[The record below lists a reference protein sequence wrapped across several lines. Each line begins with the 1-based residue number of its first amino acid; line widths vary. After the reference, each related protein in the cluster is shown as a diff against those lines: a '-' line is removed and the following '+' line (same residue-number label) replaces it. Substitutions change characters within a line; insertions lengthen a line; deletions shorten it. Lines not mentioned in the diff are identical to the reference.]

1 MFGEVG
7 FHEVE
12 RAAEIVEQ
20 LIEPVRAVGVGGFGC
35 DPSEKVGAENGVLE
49 QLFPEPFAQVLVRD
63 DDIGIRE
70 SCQVEGLAGRGAD
83 DRVLGEVLG
92 ECTE

>member
-1 MFGEVG
+1 MFRKIF

-12 RAAEIVEQ
+12 RAAEVFEQ
-20 LIEPVRAVGVGGFGC
+20 LIEPVCAVGVGGFGGKTAKKVRAEEGVA
-35 DPSEKVGAENGVLE
+35 EKVFFEFFSQAR
-49 QLFPEPFAQVLVRD
+49 VRD